1 MAKVLNFE
9 QFRLNE
15 KKWSADV
22 ETKWTPAEGTFT
34 KSAEHI
40 AKYLKKES
48 DSLKQAQSRLS
59 LYRNRAGKNLSAAEK
74 DKLELASKKLHALY
88 KGKD

>member
-9 QFRLNE
+9 QFRVNE
-15 KKWSADV
+15 RLSDV
-22 ETKWTPAEGTFT
+22 EAKWTPKKGIFT
-34 KSAEHI
+34 ESAEKI
-40 AKYLKKES
+40 AAYLKRES

-59 LYRNRAGKNLSAAEK
+59 LYRNRAGKNLSAA
-74 DKLELASKKLHALY
+74 DKTRLENASKKLHSLY